1 MLTGP
6 DMAYLRTRVVF
17 HCIAPNSSM
26 PVSYQLM
33 RDNSVLI
40 ATRTNLQ
47 ADQPASFFLKVA
59 ATTEGLYHCRATSGG
74 SAGVSNRIKLTVV
87 TPASDTRLTSDP
99 SPPVVYQG
107 SCIIL
112 SCVVTEGSHLS
123 YAWLFNRKEVTSSN
137 LLFFNLTG
145 NKLVIKQVTPEHAGN
160 YSCIAWSRVQ
170 DANRFSGSTEV
181 QVTVKGKVILWG

>member
-1 MLTGP
+1 M
-6 DMAYLRTRVVF
+6 
-17 HCIAPNSSM
+17 
-26 PVSYQLM
+26 
-33 RDNSVLI
+33 
-40 ATRTNLQ
+40 
-47 ADQPASFFLKVA
+47 
-59 ATTEGLYHCRATSGG
+59 
-74 SAGVSNRIKLTVV
+74 
-87 TPASDTRLTSDP
+87 TSDP

-123 YAWLFNRKEVTSSN
+123 YAWLFNRKEVAPSN
-137 LLFFNLTG
+137 SFFFNLTG

-181 QVTVKGKVILWG
+181 QVTVKGKVIQWG